1 MSSMRKEELA
11 ELVTWFV
18 GRSLSFFLKCSIAEM
33 LKIFINLGG
42 GLSNTAC
49 LAVDLSI
56 NPGRKKT
63 LSLYFLYYFDLN
75 DVERQ

>member
-63 LSLYFLYYFDLN
+63 LPQKHFLFIFCIILI
-75 DVERQ
+75 